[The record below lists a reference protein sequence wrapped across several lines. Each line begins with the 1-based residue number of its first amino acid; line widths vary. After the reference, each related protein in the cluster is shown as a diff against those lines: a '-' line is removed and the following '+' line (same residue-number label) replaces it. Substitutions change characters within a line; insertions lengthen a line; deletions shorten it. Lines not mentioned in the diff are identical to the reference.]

1 MSTSATKELMLDGCR
16 TGKTLPV
23 ATLKVSPVTTE
34 IGQLNKI

>member
-1 MSTSATKELMLDGCR
+1 MDAGRAK
-16 TGKTLPV
+16 KLPV